1 MYTIWWILIYAYTR
15 EAITTVEVINI
26 YRKIFNIERN
36 VQDKYQSEKE
46 C

>member
-1 MYTIWWILIYAYTR
+1 MHIYR
-15 EAITTVEVINI
+15 EAITTIKVINI

>member
-1 MYTIWWILIYAYTR
+1 MYTTWWILIYAYTR
-15 EAITTVEVINI
+15 EAITTIKVINI